1 MKKQSNNEELESWIQ
16 RTKEGADFTRF
27 EVLLIVIAFC
37 IAFGIYLFPWIIPF
51 IWDLPE
57 GMTPAYYGILM
68 ALEMT
73 PIIHKWKKATRDFE
87 NE

>member
-1 MKKQSNNEELESWIQ
+1 MSDKKEAYIAAI
-16 RTKEGADFTRF
+16 GAT
-27 EVLLIVIAFC
+27 LIMVAFIIAFS
-37 IAFGIYLFPWIIPF
+37 IYLFPWAIPF

-73 PIIHKWKKATRDFE
+73 PLVHKWKQAKTDYE
-87 NE
+87 KE